1 MEEPEKKNKTM
12 ITGAV
17 IALVASLITGTF
29 TIAAQH
35 YFNNEE
41 KRVQLYLDEKKD
53 FVDACDE
60 YMKQY
65 RQWRELMI
73 YAIRKDSISSKPIM
87 EFENTLEFTQAY
99 QKWRSDFDLAYGRIF
114 LLSNNEFGF
123 NTIKVSTVLHNSL
136 NDFLLN
142 KNLSLREKQD
152 KFSVLENYYF
162 AYWLQPAQEE
172 IFKYNSGE
180 RVQKTLREFQQEQ
193 QQFQVDAQ
201 KNDSINQQMHKGL
214 SQAFEYLEKQ
224 DAIKGNTSKRKMPS
238 KAELDSLVNSFPPNN
253 ANH

>member
-65 RQWRELMI
+65 RQWCELMI
-73 YAIRKDSISSKPIM
+73 YAIQKDSVSSKSTM

-99 QKWRSDFDLAYGRIF
+99 QKWRSDFDLAYGWIF

-123 NTIKVSTVLHNSL
+123 NTI
-136 NDFLLN
+136 
-142 KNLSLREKQD
+142 
-152 KFSVLENYYF
+152 SVHCT
-162 AYWLQPAQEE
+162 A
-172 IFKYNSGE
+172 
-180 RVQKTLREFQQEQ
+180 
-193 QQFQVDAQ
+193 
-201 KNDSINQQMHKGL
+201 
-214 SQAFEYLEKQ
+214 
-224 DAIKGNTSKRKMPS
+224 
-238 KAELDSLVNSFPPNN
+238 
-253 ANH
+253 

>member
-1 MEEPEKKNKTM
+1 MEETEKKNSTL

-17 IALVASLITGTF
+17 IALVASLITGAF
-29 TIAAQH
+29 TVATQH

-53 FVDACDE
+53 FVDTCDE

-65 RQWRELMI
+65 RQWRELMF
-73 YAIRKDSISSKPIM
+73 YAIQRDSVSSKPTLA
-87 EFENTLEFTQAY
+87 FENTLEFTQAY

-123 NTIKVSTVLHNSL
+123 NTLNVSTILHNSL
-136 NDFLLN
+136 DEFILN
-142 KNLSLREKQD
+142 KQLSLKEKQD
-152 KFSVLENYYF
+152 KFLVLENYYF
-162 AYWLQPAQEE
+162 ANWLQPAQEE

-180 RVQKTLREFQQEQ
+180 RIQKTLREFQQEKQ
-193 QQFQVDAQ
+193 QQQLNAR

-214 SQAFEYLEKQ
+214 SLGFEYLEKQ
-224 DAIKGNTSKRKMPS
+224 DSIKGNKSKRKMPS
-238 KAELDSLVNSFPPNN
+238 KAELDSLVNSISSK
-253 ANH
+253 